1 MSAMTWPVP
10 GPVADM
16 LSRSLANG
24 RMAHAYLFLG
34 AEGSGQVETANY
46 FAKAILCESKGER
59 PCGDCIQCRRFE
71 SGNHPDLIVMVP
83 DGNAIK
89 IAQVREL
96 QKAFSLKSMEGAS
109 KVYIIH
115 QADRMT
121 VEAANSLL
129 KFLEE
134 PTSPVVAVLLAES
147 KTKLLPTIISRCQV
161 IQFPR
166 RPVGVV
172 AEQLQGE
179 GFPASRARFLAYVK
193 QSLGAAKELAA
204 EERFAE
210 ILTLVVQLT
219 EEVAARRNNALF
231 TLQEKVFKQNWQS
244 HEIDALLDALS
255 WWYRD
260 VLHVRLGME
269 SQVAAD
275 AHLERYRQQAM
286 SIGPEQVLSM
296 IDTILKTKK
305 RLQSNA
311 NVQLSLEHMILQL
324 QEG

>member
-1 MSAMTWPVP
+1 MTWPVA

-16 LSRSLANG
+16 LSRSLEGG
-24 RMAHAYLFLG
+24 RMAHSYLFLG

-46 FAKAILCESKGER
+46 FAKAILCESKGAR
-59 PCGDCIQCRRFE
+59 PCETCIQCRRFE
-71 SGNHPDLIVMVP
+71 SGNHPDLIVIEP

-89 IAQVREL
+89 IAQMREL
-96 QKAFSLKSMEGAS
+96 QKAFALKSMESVS

-115 QADRMT
+115 QADKMT

-134 PTSPVVAVLLAES
+134 PSTPVVAVLLAEA
-147 KTKLLPTIISRCQV
+147 KNKLLPTIISRCQV
-161 IQFPR
+161 LQFPR
-166 RPVGVV
+166 RPVEVV
-172 AEQLQGE
+172 QEQLQGE
-179 GFPASRARFLAYVK
+179 GISASRARFLAYVK
-193 QSLGAAKELAA
+193 QSLGAAKEFAG

-210 ILTLVVQLT
+210 ILTLVLQLT
-219 EEVAARRNNALF
+219 EEIAARRNNALF
-231 TLQEKVFKQNWQS
+231 TLQEKVFKQNWQG
-244 HEIDALLDALS
+244 HEIDAMLDCLS

-260 VLHVRLGME
+260 VLYVRLGME
-269 SQVAAD
+269 AQIAAE

-286 SIGPEQVLSM
+286 KSSPERLLSM
-296 IDTILKTKK
+296 IDTILNTKK

-311 NVQLSLEHMILQL
+311 NVQLSLEHLVLQL